1 MTDYIAMLDRLAVLD
16 LLYNA
21 CSMVDQLG
29 RHLSDYEKL
38 QEIRSGVTILDT
50 VCFGIE
56 IGLYKALHL
65 ITVDLIKSVQN

>member
-1 MTDYIAMLDRLAVLD
+1 MADNIAMTDRLAIFN

-21 CSMVDQLG
+21 CSMVDQLV

-50 VCFGIE
+50 VCFCIE